1 MLGGG
6 KTPRYRI
13 VYSMINGEVGMATV
27 TTNCS
32 VFTTVYLWS
41 DPEYFPPSFCFWTWL
56 HAHFYTQEKQ
66 LYRYRRKNK
75 IVKSINGTRN
85 SG

>member
-6 KTPRYRI
+6 KKPRYRI
-13 VYSMINGEVGMATV
+13 VYSMINGKVGMATV
-27 TTNCS
+27 TTNGS
-32 VFTTVYLWS
+32 VLITVYLWS
-41 DPEYFPPSFCFWTWL
+41 DPEYFPPSF
-56 HAHFYTQEKQ
+56 YTQEKP